1 MRRIISI
8 LLENEFGALSRV
20 VGLFAQRGYNI
31 DSLTVAPTDDE
42 TLSRITLTTNG
53 DDKMVEQI
61 IKQLYKLIDTLKVME
76 LTEGAHVERGL
87 MLIKIRSQDLLERS
101 EIKSCVEIFRGSI
114 VDITSKTYT
123 IQLVGD
129 AEKLDAFLE
138 ATMHLDVVE
147 VVRSG
152 MSGISRGDK
161 YLKV

>member
-61 IKQLYKLIDTLKVME
+61 IKQLYKLVDTLKVME

-138 ATMHLDVVE
+138 ATKHLDVVE

-152 MSGISRGDK
+152 ISGISRGDK
-161 YLKV
+161 FLKV

>member
-138 ATMHLDVVE
+138 ATKHLDVVE

-152 MSGISRGDK
+152 ISGISRGDK

>member
-61 IKQLYKLIDTLKVME
+61 IKQLYKLVDTLKVME

-138 ATMHLDVVE
+138 ATKHLDVVE

-152 MSGISRGDK
+152 ISGISRGDK

>member
-123 IQLVGD
+123 LQLVGD

-138 ATMHLDVVE
+138 ATKHLDVVE

-152 MSGISRGDK
+152 ISGISRGDK
-161 YLKV
+161 FLKV

>member
-61 IKQLYKLIDTLKVME
+61 IKQLYKLVDTLKVME

-123 IQLVGD
+123 LQLVGD

-138 ATMHLDVVE
+138 ATKHLDVVE

-152 MSGISRGDK
+152 ISGISRGDK
-161 YLKV
+161 FLKV

>member
-87 MLIKIRSQDLLERS
+87 MLIKIRSQDL
-101 EIKSCVEIFRGSI
+101 VESSI

-152 MSGISRGDK
+152 ISGISRGDK